1 MNYEQLYEII
11 DQLSVIN
18 PWKAKKLEALVKKQV
33 MSKDENE
40 KKQLKRKINNFIYN
54 LFGSCLTRESR
65 NDFFNTSISIS
76 EDCYEVEQREKER
89 WFIYNDGARRYI
101 LNGDKV
107 EVANFIPREYKKGF
121 YVRER
126 EANTEEE
133 KKQLRREFS
142 FLFRNESLLKNI
154 SSLMDHRQ
162 ELVTYGYEVKNNN
175 IPSFFVEMLINYL
188 GLSRVP
194 QEENKHSK

>member
-18 PWKAKKLEALVKKQV
+18 PWKSKKLEALVKKQV

-76 EDCYEVEQREKER
+76 EDCYE
-89 WFIYNDGARRYI
+89 
-101 LNGDKV
+101 V